1 MLIFGSSIEGSVS
14 WVVVGTEGEV
24 EIANNNLKKTDWM
37 MHKTIELMML
47 SMLVQ
52 RRLKDGQDEGNDV
65 ADAA

>member
-1 MLIFGSSIEGSVS
+1 MK
-14 WVVVGTEGEV
+14 
-24 EIANNNLKKTDWM
+24 LKLLMIVKTTDWM
-37 MHKTIELMML
+37 MHKTIELMMV

>member
-1 MLIFGSSIEGSVS
+1 MK
-14 WVVVGTEGEV
+14 
-24 EIANNNLKKTDWM
+24 LKLLMTVKTTDWM
-37 MHKTIELMML
+37 MHKTIELMMV